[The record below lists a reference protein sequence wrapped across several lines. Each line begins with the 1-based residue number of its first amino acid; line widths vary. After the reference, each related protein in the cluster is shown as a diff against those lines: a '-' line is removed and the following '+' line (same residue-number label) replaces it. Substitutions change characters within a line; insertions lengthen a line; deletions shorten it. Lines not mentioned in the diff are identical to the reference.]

1 MSDLAARLASKICHD
16 LLGPAGALAS
26 GLEMLRK
33 PPPGVTTSDA
43 LEAAETAAKSLTS
56 QLAFA
61 RAAYGA
67 GAGPGTAEAHALVA
81 DLFAGR
87 RAEVSWEVSDSE
99 LPPAAAKALLHL
111 GALGLAFLPYG
122 GTARLRGAARG
133 AQVLVGVQAVGER
146 IQMHPDILAGLRG
159 EPLGEALPGR
169 WTPAAFLA
177 AWVAGQGGSLTIDE
191 ANGAV
196 AIGLPRG

>member
-33 PPPGVTTSDA
+33 PPAGVTAADA

-67 GAGPGTAEAHALVA
+67 GAGPGIDEAQALVA

-87 RAEVSWEVSDSE
+87 RATVSWEVNAPDMTPE
-99 LPPAAAKALLHL
+99 AAKALMHL
-111 GALGLAFLPYG
+111 GSLGLAFLPYG

-133 AQVLVGVQAVGER
+133 SQVVVGVQAVADR
-146 IQMHPDILAGLRG
+146 VLMHSDLLAGLKG

-177 AWVAGQGGSLTIDE
+177 AWVTDQTGVLTIDE
-191 ANGAV
+191 ANNAV
-196 AIGLPRG
+196 AIGLPRR